1 MADVLSMR
9 EEDLRMMLAAG
20 CHIGSTNI
28 NHNMKEYMYKRAP
41 EGVHII
47 NLQKT
52 WEKLML
58 AARVLVAVE
67 NPADVCVVSGAQFG
81 QRAAYKFHQHTGAHM
96 VSGRYTPGTFTN
108 QVCRA
113 FVEPRVL
120 VVTDPRVDSQ
130 PVMESSYVNI
140 PVIAFCDTDAPLEC
154 VDIAI
159 PCNNKSKN
167 SLATM
172 YWLLTREVLRMRGTI
187 KRDVE
192 WDVQVDLFIYRD
204 PEQVMKEAQEKAEKE
219 AAAGVEDAAWDE
231 PEAAQAVEHAAAGQ
245 EAGFEQPQKP
255 VDWEADNGA
264 AEW

>member
-9 EEDLRMMLAAG
+9 EDDLRMMLAAG
-20 CHIGSTNI
+20 CHIGSTSL
-28 NHNMKEYMYKRAP
+28 NHNMKEYLFKRET
-41 EGVHII
+41 EGVHVI

-96 VSGRYTPGTFTN
+96 VTGRYTPGTFTN

-120 VVTDPRVDSQ
+120 VITDPRVDSQ
-130 PVMESSYVNI
+130 PAKEASYVNI
-140 PVIAFCDTDAPLEC
+140 PVIAFCDTDAPSEC
-154 VDIAI
+154 IDIVI

-167 SLATM
+167 SLAVM
-172 YWLLTREVLRMRGTI
+172 YWLLCREVLRMRGTI
-187 KRDVE
+187 KRDIE
-192 WDVQVDLFIYRD
+192 WD
-204 PEQVMKEAQEKAEKE
+204 
-219 AAAGVEDAAWDE
+219 
-231 PEAAQAVEHAAAGQ
+231 
-245 EAGFEQPQKP
+245 
-255 VDWEADNGA
+255 
-264 AEW
+264 